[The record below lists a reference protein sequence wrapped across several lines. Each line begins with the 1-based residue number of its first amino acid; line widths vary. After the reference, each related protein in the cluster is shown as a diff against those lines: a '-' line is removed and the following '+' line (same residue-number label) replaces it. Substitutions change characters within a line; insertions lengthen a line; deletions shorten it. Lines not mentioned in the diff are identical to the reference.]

1 MAKRSRAIES
11 EILVKLI
18 FENPKIAKTILLAT
32 APENREA
39 PKGIIAL
46 SEQKGNSIEF
56 SVKSE
61 ESFWDLI
68 VTLEDFFEKVD
79 ISNKTIKG
87 IKK

>member
-1 MAKRSRAIES
+1 M
-11 EILVKLI
+11 
-18 FENPKIAKTILLAT
+18 FENLRIAQTIFLAT

-46 SEQKGNSIEF
+46 SEQKENSIEF
-56 SVKSE
+56 TVKSE

-79 ISNKTIKG
+79 LSNKTIKG
-87 IKK
+87 IMK